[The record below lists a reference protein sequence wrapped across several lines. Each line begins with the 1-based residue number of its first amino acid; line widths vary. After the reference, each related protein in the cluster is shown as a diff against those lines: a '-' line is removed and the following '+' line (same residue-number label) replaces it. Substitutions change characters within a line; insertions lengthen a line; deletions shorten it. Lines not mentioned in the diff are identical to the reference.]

1 MSRKTVSMI
10 GNLTRDMMSDVMETS
25 LKKPI
30 QTGEFRKNPVEPAW
44 RCPAEYIYELVKT
57 EQFVMEYLKPKQAVT
72 GRVIL
77 QLHGGGYIGPMKNI
91 YRRFA
96 VKYSQISFGADVLTP
111 DYRVA
116 PEHPYP
122 AALEDAVYAYRWLLE
137 EKKYQP
143 SQIVVA
149 GDSAGGGLALA
160 LCLYAKDHG
169 LPLPAGII
177 TMSPWT
183 DVSLSGASYEENY
196 TIDPLFG
203 NSKEN
208 MLYQCSYIGNAN
220 PKNPYLS
227 PLFGDFEGFPPMLMQ
242 VGAYE
247 VLLDDTRAAAKKA
260 RCHDFIMAL
269 PNGYDTVVG
278 EGGGT
283 LSGGEKQRISI
294 ARAIL
299 KNAPIIILDEATASI
314 DPENEHLIQ
323 QAISELTRGKTIIT
337 IAHRLATIRN
347 ADQILVVEDGRI
359 AESGTHDELVKQNGV
374 YRRFTAIREQAE
386 LWRIAAE

>member
-30 QTGEFRKNPVEPAW
+30 QTGEFRNNPVEPAW

-122 AALEDAVYAYRWLLE
+122 AALEDAITGYNWLLQQGWQE
-137 EKKYQP
+137 HE
-143 SQIVVA
+143 IVVA

-160 LCLYAKDHG
+160 LCMYLKNQNRK
-169 LPLPAGII
+169 LPAGLIC
-177 TMSPWT
+177 MSPWT
-183 DVSLSGASYEENY
+183 DMTQSGASYDFNY
-196 TIDPLFG
+196 ERDPLFG
-203 NSKEN
+203 NTRDSLIYSKD
-208 MLYQCSYIGNAN
+208 YIQDED
-220 PKNPYLS
+220 PTNPYIS
-227 PLFGDFEGFPPMLMQ
+227 PLYGNFSGFPPMLIQ
-242 VGAYE
+242 VGSYE
-247 VLLDDTRAAAKKA
+247 MLLSDSELVAEKAKHAGCKV
-260 RCHDFIMAL
+260 RLSVYEGMFHIFQMAMLMIPESKHAWQEIGRFLDIIENHL
-269 PNGYDTVVG
+269 PT
-278 EGGGT
+278 EH
-283 LSGGEKQRISI
+283 
-294 ARAIL
+294 
-299 KNAPIIILDEATASI
+299 LDEEDKEIESKFG
-314 DPENEHLIQ
+314 E
-323 QAISELTRGKTIIT
+323 
-337 IAHRLATIRN
+337 
-347 ADQILVVEDGRI
+347 VEY
-359 AESGTHDELVKQNGV
+359 E
-374 YRRFTAIREQAE
+374 
-386 LWRIAAE
+386 

>member
-149 GDSAGGGLALA
+149 GDSAGGNLALELALA
-160 LCLYAKDHG
+160 VKAQGRSQPRALVL
-169 LPLPAGII
+169 
-177 TMSPWT
+177 MSPWT
-183 DVSLSGASYEENY
+183 DMTMQGASYQKCAALDPMLTHDY
-196 TIDPLFG
+196 IDSCRTAYRG
-203 NSKEN
+203 ANSTLEWEDP
-208 MLYQCSYIGNAN
+208 S
-220 PKNPYLS
+220 LS
-227 PLFGDFEGFPPMLMQ
+227 PLFADLRGLPPTLIQ
-242 VGAYE
+242 VGTNE
-247 VLLDDTRAAAKKA
+247 
-260 RCHDFIMAL
+260 
-269 PNGYDTVVG
+269 
-278 EGGGT
+278 
-283 LSGGEKQRISI
+283 
-294 ARAIL
+294 IL
-299 KNAPIIILDEATASI
+299 KSDSINLAKAMTEQEVYAVLEVYPECWHVFQQMPIPHAAQAMESVGRFVQKIL
-314 DPENEHLIQ
+314 
-323 QAISELTRGKTIIT
+323 
-337 IAHRLATIRN
+337 
-347 ADQILVVEDGRI
+347 
-359 AESGTHDELVKQNGV
+359 
-374 YRRFTAIREQAE
+374 
-386 LWRIAAE
+386 

>member
-122 AALEDAVYAYRWLLE
+122 AALEDAVCAYEWLLAQGWFSE
-137 EKKYQP
+137 
-143 SQIVVA
+143 QIIVA
-149 GDSAGGGLALA
+149 GDSAGGGLAMAFCHYLSN
-160 LCLYAKDHG
+160 HG
-169 LPLPAGII
+169 RQLPCGII
-177 TMSPWT
+177 AMSPWT
-183 DVSLSGASYEENY
+183 DLTASGESYDTNY
-196 TIDPLFG
+196 ERDPLFG
-203 NSKEN
+203 KTRDSLIYNRDYVGDHDPMDE
-208 MLYQCSYIGNAN
+208 YI
-220 PKNPYLS
+220 S
-227 PLFGDFEGFPPMLMQ
+227 PMFGDFRGFPPMLIQ
-242 VGAYE
+242 VGSYE
-247 VLLDDTRAAAKKA
+247 MLLSDSVDVAAKARGQGVKVRLSIYDGMFHIFQMAAKMLPESRKA
-260 RCHDFIMAL
+260 WVEIGKFI
-269 PNGYDTVVG
+269 
-278 EGGGT
+278 E
-283 LSGGEKQRISI
+283 
-294 ARAIL
+294 IL
-299 KNAPIIILDEATASI
+299 L
-314 DPENEHLIQ
+314 
-323 QAISELTRGKTIIT
+323 
-337 IAHRLATIRN
+337 
-347 ADQILVVEDGRI
+347 
-359 AESGTHDELVKQNGV
+359 
-374 YRRFTAIREQAE
+374 RE
-386 LWRIAAE
+386 

>member
-122 AALEDAVYAYRWLLE
+122 AALEDAR
-137 EKKYQP
+137 
-143 SQIVVA
+143 
-149 GDSAGGGLALA
+149 
-160 LCLYAKDHG
+160 C
-169 LPLPAGII
+169 
-177 TMSPWT
+177 TRT
-183 DVSLSGASYEENY
+183 D
-196 TIDPLFG
+196 
-203 NSKEN
+203 
-208 MLYQCSYIGNAN
+208 
-220 PKNPYLS
+220 
-227 PLFGDFEGFPPMLMQ
+227 GFWK
-242 VGAYE
+242 
-247 VLLDDTRAAAKKA
+247 R
-260 RCHDFIMAL
+260 
-269 PNGYDTVVG
+269 
-278 EGGGT
+278 
-283 LSGGEKQRISI
+283 
-294 ARAIL
+294 
-299 KNAPIIILDEATASI
+299 
-314 DPENEHLIQ
+314 
-323 QAISELTRGKTIIT
+323 
-337 IAHRLATIRN
+337 RN
-347 ADQILVVEDGRI
+347 TSRPR
-359 AESGTHDELVKQNGV
+359 S
-374 YRRFTAIREQAE
+374 
-386 LWRIAAE
+386 W

>member
-227 PLFGDFEGFPPMLMQ
+227 PLFGDFEGFPPMLIQ
-242 VGAYE
+242 VGSYE
-247 VLLDDTRAAAKKA
+247 MLLSDSVDVAAKARGQGVKVRLSIYDGMFHIFQMAAKMLPESRKA
-260 RCHDFIMAL
+260 WVEIGKFIEILLREGSTCLVLRQVAHIHV
-269 PNGYDTVVG
+269 YRQTVVIG
-278 EGGGT
+278 DLRFAENQRSKIVEQRLFDVVAGT
-283 LSGGEKQRISI
+283 VDPLS
-294 ARAIL
+294 
-299 KNAPIIILDEATASI
+299 
-314 DPENEHLIQ
+314 
-323 QAISELTRGKTIIT
+323 
-337 IAHRLATIRN
+337 RN
-347 ADQILVVEDGRI
+347 ALCLVGDLADFRI
-359 AESGTHDELVKQNGV
+359 GV
-374 YRRFTAIREQAE
+374 IHGIRCV
-386 LWRIAAE
+386 

>member
-122 AALEDAVYAYRWLLE
+122 AALEDAVYASGISGFHWRRWRLFR
-137 EKKYQP
+137 
-143 SQIVVA
+143 
-149 GDSAGGGLALA
+149 
-160 LCLYAKDHG
+160 C
-169 LPLPAGII
+169 
-177 TMSPWT
+177 TRT
-183 DVSLSGASYEENY
+183 D
-196 TIDPLFG
+196 
-203 NSKEN
+203 
-208 MLYQCSYIGNAN
+208 
-220 PKNPYLS
+220 
-227 PLFGDFEGFPPMLMQ
+227 GFWK
-242 VGAYE
+242 
-247 VLLDDTRAAAKKA
+247 R
-260 RCHDFIMAL
+260 
-269 PNGYDTVVG
+269 
-278 EGGGT
+278 
-283 LSGGEKQRISI
+283 
-294 ARAIL
+294 
-299 KNAPIIILDEATASI
+299 
-314 DPENEHLIQ
+314 
-323 QAISELTRGKTIIT
+323 
-337 IAHRLATIRN
+337 RN
-347 ADQILVVEDGRI
+347 TSHPR
-359 AESGTHDELVKQNGV
+359 S
-374 YRRFTAIREQAE
+374 
-386 LWRIAAE
+386 W